1 MTYERFLEMV
11 TDGLKKRLGDSVAL
25 RADTVRKNNGLL
37 LHALSLHSEDSN
49 IAPCIYLDTYFSEY
63 EQGELTMNDVLED
76 IMDIYEQRSIKQN
89 MNIGMI
95 ADFEQARPYLH
106 ARLVNTKMNEQLLIE
121 MPHREFL
128 DLSIIYS
135 VDIPYKKDDI
145 GSVRIDRN
153 HLAYW
158 DVTEEELY
166 QQAMEN
172 MKKDGNG
179 FRSLLDVL
187 GETMDMETGLWED
200 DNPLYIV
207 SNKTGVYGAV
217 QILNK
222 DLMKQAAETF
232 QRDFFI
238 LPSSVHECL
247 LFPESEQVS
256 ADSLK
261 GMVQDANDTI
271 VAVSER
277 LSYSVYRYDCKT
289 GEIQIAA

>member
-25 RADTVRKNNGLL
+25 RADTVKKNNGLL
-37 LHALSLHSEDSN
+37 LHALSLYTEDSN
-49 IAPCIYLDTYFSEY
+49 IAPCIYLDIYFSEY

-145 GSVRIDRN
+145 GSVRINRN

-247 LFPESEQVS
+247 LFPDSEQVS

-261 GMVQDANDTI
+261 EMVQDANDTI